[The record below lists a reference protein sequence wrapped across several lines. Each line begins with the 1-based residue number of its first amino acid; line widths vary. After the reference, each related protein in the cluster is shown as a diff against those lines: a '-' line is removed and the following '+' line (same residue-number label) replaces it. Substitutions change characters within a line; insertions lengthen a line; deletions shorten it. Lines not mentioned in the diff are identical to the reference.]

1 MIVEKQKARATLLGR
16 RKRAI
21 IILSLLAVVLIAA
34 AVTINHFVRFV
45 PFTDVD
51 GTEYRVMRKAGKF
64 GLYDKDGNKLE
75 AEDEYSFFVTP
86 AGTLV
91 DVDADTGATQII
103 AQVDTEDGEAND
115 DRNQLLI
122 FPKIGQKE
130 LSKLEVHNDK
140 GSFTFLRYDVE
151 NDRPDNKFGFA
162 IESSPL
168 VNFDQ
173 MRFTELYVNAGY
185 TMCTE
190 KIKDP
195 IKDERGEFSE
205 YGLVSETRTDE
216 EGNPYEYE
224 PAYYIIT
231 DIAGKSHKVIIGDML
246 VTGGGY
252 YAQYVDISGEVE
264 KKRDAVYVLQ
274 ASIGDTLL
282 DSVETFVSPQIVYQ
296 MSVSDYLDVEN
307 FSVFR
312 YEGGELPE
320 YVVDFTFIPL
330 EERQGTI
337 LANKPFVFEH
347 EALEGYNPNVDNISA
362 ALYNLYGLSY
372 EKVCKLSPEDEDFV
386 KYGLAKF
393 VETTDEKGNAVKDIE
408 YTPKYILSFY
418 YDLLDAAGQKASTI
432 KQVVYVSEAN
442 EVGNYYAY
450 TFVYEGHPDS
460 DKKDKDEKFLFAYDM
475 ICEISAH
482 SFEFLNWKQTKW
494 INNNYIDNNI
504 AFIDT
509 IDIKSGNYSAS
520 FDLDNTK
527 TQQDGQSVSSA
538 LLEVHATDSKGH
550 DTTTFST
557 ITVMDKDGVYWTVTP
572 TDLSVTNYK
581 GQSGTI
587 TSAYLAYNRL
597 GRQVKCYDGY
607 IETYDGYK
615 IKASPDT
622 IEIIA
627 PNGVRKEYVRYATS
641 LFRQFYQTLLV
652 GTIVDEYKLSEAE
665 EAALLADDSKLL
677 LTMTVKDTEGS
688 VKEFKFHK
696 LTSRKAYITI
706 NGDGGFYVMT
716 DRIEKIL
723 TDAEKF
729 FNNIPIDPMTKN

>member
-21 IILSLLAVVLIAA
+21 IVLSLIAIVLIAA
-34 AVTINHFVRFV
+34 AVTINHFVRFT

-51 GTEYRVMRKAGKF
+51 GTEYRVVRKAGKF

-91 DVDADTGATQII
+91 DVDPDTGATQII

-115 DRNQLLI
+115 DRNQLLM

-130 LSKLEVHNDK
+130 LSKLEVYNNN

-151 NDRPDNKFGFA
+151 NNRPDNKFSFV

-173 MRFTELYVNAGY
+173 MSFTELYVSAGY
-185 TMCTE
+185 TMCSE

-205 YGLVSETRTDE
+205 YGLVGETRIDE
-216 EGNPYEYE
+216 EGNSYLYE

-231 DIAGKSHKVIIGDML
+231 DIGGKSHKVIIGDML
-246 VTGGGY
+246 VTGTGY

-274 ASIGDTLL
+274 ASVGDTLL
-282 DSVETFVSPQIVYQ
+282 ASVETFVSPQIIYQ
-296 MSVSDYLDVEN
+296 MSATDYLDVEN

-320 YVVDFTFIPL
+320 YIVDFTMIPL

-337 LANKPFVFEH
+337 TANKPFIFEH
-347 EALEGYNPNVDNISA
+347 EGLEGYNPNVDNISA
-362 ALYNLYGLSY
+362 ALFNLYNLSY
-372 EKVCKLSPEDEDFV
+372 ERVCKLSPEEDDFV
-386 KYGLAKF
+386 EVGLGKY
-393 VETTDEKGNAVKDIE
+393 VDVTDEGGKVTKDFE
-408 YTPKYILSFY
+408 YTPKYLISFY
-418 YDLLDAAGQKASTI
+418 YDILDSAGKKSSTI
-432 KQVVYVSEAN
+432 KQVVYVSEPN
-442 EVGNYYAY
+442 EAGNYYAY

-494 INNNYIDNNI
+494 INNNYVDNNI

-509 IDIKSGNYSAS
+509 IDIKSKDYNAS
-520 FDLDNTK
+520 FKLDNSQ
-527 TQQDGQSVSSA
+527 TQQDGQNVSSA
-538 LLEVHATDSKGH
+538 LLQVYATDSKGH
-550 DTTTFST
+550 ESTTFST
-557 ITVMDKDGVYWTVTP
+557 VTVMDKDGVYWTVTP

-587 TSAYLAYNRL
+587 TSAYLAYNKL

-607 IETYDGYK
+607 IESYDGYK
-615 IKASPDT
+615 IKVMPDT

-627 PNGVRKEYVRYATS
+627 PNGAKVEYVRFATS

-652 GTIVDEYKLSEAE
+652 GTIVDEYKLSPDE

-677 LTMTVKDTEGS
+677 LSMTVKDTEGG
-688 VKEFKFHK
+688 VKDFKFYK
-696 LTSRKAYITI
+696 LTSRKAYITV

-716 DRIEKIL
+716 DRIEKVI
-723 TDAEKF
+723 TDAQKF

>member
-21 IILSLLAVVLIAA
+21 ILLSLVSVLLIAA
-34 AVTINHFVRFV
+34 AITINYFVRFT

-51 GTEYRVMRKAGKF
+51 GTEYRVVRKAGKF
-64 GLYDKDGNKLE
+64 GLYDTDGNKLE

-91 DVDADTGATQII
+91 DVDPDTGATQII
-103 AQVDTEDGEAND
+103 AQVDTEYGEAND

-130 LSKLEVHNDK
+130 LSKLEVHNDN
-140 GSFTFLRYDVE
+140 GSFTFLRYDVV
-151 NDRPDNKFGFA
+151 NNRPDNKYSFV

-173 MRFTELYVNAGY
+173 MRFTELYVSAGY
-185 TMCTE
+185 TMCSE

-195 IKDERGEFSE
+195 IKDENGEFSE
-205 YGLVSETRTDE
+205 YGLVAETRTDE
-216 EGNPYEYE
+216 EGNSYLYE

-231 DIAGKSHKVIIGDML
+231 DIEGKSHKVIIGDML
-246 VTGGGY
+246 VTGTGY
-252 YAQYVDISGEVE
+252 YAQYVDISGETE

-274 ASIGDTLL
+274 ASVGETLL
-282 DSVETFVSPQIVYQ
+282 DSVETFVSPQVIYQ
-296 MSVSDYLDVEN
+296 MSATDYLDVEN

-312 YEGGELPE
+312 YEGDELPE
-320 YVVDFTFIPL
+320 YIVDFTMIPL

-337 LANKPFVFEH
+337 RANKPFVFEH
-347 EALEGYNPNVDNISA
+347 EGLEGYNPNVDNISA
-362 ALYNLYGLSY
+362 ALFNLYNLSY
-372 EKVCKLSPEDEDFV
+372 EKVCKLSPEEDDFV
-386 KYGLAKF
+386 EFKLGKF
-393 VETTDEKGNAVKDIE
+393 TETVDENGNVTKDFK
-408 YTPKYILSFY
+408 YTPKYLISFY
-418 YDLLDAAGQKASTI
+418 YDILDDAGKKSSTI
-432 KQVVYVSEAN
+432 KQIVYVSEPN
-442 EVGNYYAY
+442 EMGNYYAY

-482 SFEFLNWKQTKW
+482 SFEFLNWKQSKW

-504 AFIDT
+504 AFIDS
-509 IDIKSGNYSAS
+509 IDISSNGYSAS
-520 FDLDNTK
+520 FKLDNSK
-527 TQQDGQSVSSA
+527 TQQDGQNVSSA
-538 LLEVHATDSKGH
+538 LLSVHATDSKGH
-550 DTTTFST
+550 ETTTFST
-557 ITVMDKDGVYWTVTP
+557 VTVLDKDGVYWTITP
-572 TDLSVTNYK
+572 TDLKVTNYK

-587 TSAYLAYNRL
+587 TSAYLAKNKL
-597 GRQVKCYDGY
+597 GNQAKCYDSY
-607 IETYDGYK
+607 IETVEGIK
-615 IKASPDT
+615 IKVMPDT
-622 IEIIA
+622 VEMVDAYGNKI
-627 PNGVRKEYVRYATS
+627 EYVRYATS

-652 GTIVDEYKLSEAE
+652 GTIVDEYKLTEEE

-677 LTMTVKDTEGS
+677 LTMTVKDTEGG

-696 LTSRKAYITI
+696 LTSRKAYITV

-716 DRIEKIL
+716 DRIEKVV
-723 TDAEKF
+723 TDAQKF
-729 FNNIPIDPMTKN
+729 FNNIPIDAMSKN

>member
-34 AVTINHFVRFV
+34 AVTINYFVRFV

-51 GTEYRVMRKAGKF
+51 GTEYRVVRKAGKF

-75 AEDEYSFFVTP
+75 AEDEYSFFVTK

-103 AQVDTEDGEAND
+103 AQVDTEYGEAND
-115 DRNQLLI
+115 DRNQLLM

-130 LSKLEVHNDK
+130 LSKLEVHNK
-140 GSFTFLRYDVE
+140 EGSFTFLRYDVA
-151 NDRPDNKFGFA
+151 NKRPDNKYSFV

-173 MRFTELYVNAGY
+173 MRFTELYVSAGY
-185 TMCTE
+185 TMCSE

-205 YGLVSETRTDE
+205 YGLVPEERIDE
-216 EGNPYEYE
+216 EGNSYLYE

-231 DIAGKSHKVIIGDML
+231 DIEGNSHKVLIGDML
-246 VTGGGY
+246 VTGTGY
-252 YAQYVDISGEVE
+252 YAQYVDISGETE
-264 KKRDAVYVLQ
+264 AKRDAVYVLQ
-274 ASIGDTLL
+274 ASVGDTLL
-282 DSVETFVSPQIVYQ
+282 DSVESFVSPQVVYQ
-296 MSVSDYLDVEN
+296 MSATDYLDVEN
-307 FSVFR
+307 FSIFR

-320 YVVDFTFIPL
+320 YIVDFTMIPL

-337 LANKPFVFEH
+337 LANKPFIFEH

-362 ALYNLYGLSY
+362 ALFNLYAPSY
-372 EKVCKLSPEDEDFV
+372 ERVCKLSPEEEDFV
-386 KYGLAKF
+386 EFGLGKF
-393 VETTDEKGNAVKDIE
+393 VEVTDQNGNTVKDFE
-408 YTPKYILSFY
+408 YTPKYLISFY
-418 YDLLDAAGQKASTI
+418 YDILDNAGQKSSTI
-432 KQVVYVSEAN
+432 KQIVYVSEPN
-442 EVGNYYAY
+442 EAGNYYAY

-460 DKKDKDEKFLFAYDM
+460 DKKEKDEKLLFTYDM
-475 ICEISAH
+475 IAEISAH
-482 SFEFLNWKQTKW
+482 TFEFLNWKQTKW
-494 INNNYIDNNI
+494 INSSYIDNNI

-509 IDIKSGNYSAS
+509 IDIKSGDYSAS
-520 FDLDNTK
+520 FKLDNSA
-527 TQQDGQSVSSA
+527 TQQDGQNVSSA
-538 LLEVHATDSKGH
+538 LLQVHATDSKGH

-557 ITVMDKDGVYWTVTP
+557 VTVMDKDGVYWTVTS

-587 TSAYLAYNRL
+587 KSAYLAYNKL
-597 GRQVKCYDGY
+597 GRQVKCFDGY
-607 IETYDGYK
+607 IESYDGYK
-615 IKASPDT
+615 IKVMPDT

-627 PNGVRKEYVRYATS
+627 PNGAKVEYVRFATS

-652 GTIVDEYKLSEAE
+652 GTIVDEYKLSAEE

-677 LTMTVKDTEGS
+677 LTMTVKDTEGG

-696 LTSRKAYITI
+696 LTARKAYITV

-716 DRIEKIL
+716 DRIEKIV
-723 TDAEKF
+723 TDAQKF
-729 FNNIPIDPMTKN
+729 FNKIPIDPMTKN